1 LLPDRLALL
10 HSLFFC
16 LVECFMLFELLIA
29 ADAGK
34 VRLEAEAATLGAF
47 SWMVWLVL
55 LVSVLAGAAGPP
67 GVYVE
72 TFSAR

>member
-1 LLPDRLALL
+1 
-10 HSLFFC
+10 
-16 LVECFMLFELLIA
+16 MLFELLIA
-29 ADAGK
+29 ANAGK
-34 VRLEAEAATLGAF
+34 VRLEAEAATLSAF

-72 TFSAR
+72 TFSTG